1 MGIRHAEYA
10 SLENTWDADD
20 AALTQRLVRPDP
32 ALSQLRCTKLR
43 DVHDA
48 MPGAFFSTSLDNHPC
63 FALILEISM

>member
-1 MGIRHAEYA
+1 MGIRHAESA

-32 ALSQLRCTKLR
+32 ALSQLHCIKLR

-48 MPGAFFSTSLDNHPC
+48 MPGAFFSISLIIIHVC
-63 FALILEISM
+63 IGS